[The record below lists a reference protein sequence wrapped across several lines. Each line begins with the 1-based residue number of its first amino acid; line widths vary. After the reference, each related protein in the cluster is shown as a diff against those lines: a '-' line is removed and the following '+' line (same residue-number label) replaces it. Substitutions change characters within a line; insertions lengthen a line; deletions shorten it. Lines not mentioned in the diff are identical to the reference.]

1 MSGTSSTEVCPR
13 CGGKL
18 ETYTDWKPHDTAY
31 GFCFS
36 CGFSYETTQR
46 LASRSEVN
54 ERRADM
60 DDEERY
66 PQLTKLSEPLA
77 EWIDNGWEAG
87 LVRESNK

>member
-18 ETYTDWKPHDTAY
+18 ETYTDWKPHDTVY
-31 GFCFS
+31 GFCFN

-46 LASRSEVN
+46 LASLSEVN

-60 DDEERY
+60 DEKEY
-66 PQLTKLSEPLA
+66 SPLAKLSEPQA
-77 EWIDNGWEAG
+77 DWVDNGWEQG
-87 LVRESNK
+87 LVRGSKT